1 MRADDTSSEDESKA
15 EHKKSEEF
23 VSIADRFQKEAK
35 EKLSIVNEIRE
46 AAKQEERPENLVQIK
61 KGKKGKKVII

>member
-1 MRADDTSSEDESKA
+1 M
-15 EHKKSEEF
+15 
-23 VSIADRFQKEAK
+23 SIADRFQKEAK